1 MKSLFFAI
9 SLLSSGSLL
18 AVEAEQS
25 SEQPNKAPQKKTET
39 KKSDA
44 VVQQKALE
52 DSPAVITLTPEKK
65 AVVEAVEADIEPT
78 QPIVSDPS
86 TANMVDVVDSSKVLG
101 TQEVK
106 PVDAPKTKQEKE
118 QAIEK
123 AAQAVEKAKEALTL
137 KQQEKAK
144 QSREALAVVE
154 KLIKAYNARNIDAFV
169 SMYSEDVEFYVFPNE
184 LLFKGKEKLIARY
197 GIMFKK
203 LKCVK
208 SSPIKR
214 IVTGNIV
221 IDHELSETCTKDPNI
236 VDKRSEFV
244 SSYKVE
250 NGKVTKV
257 LFFR

>member
-25 SEQPNKAPQKKTET
+25 TKPAKAPIQKTET

-44 VVQQKALE
+44 VEPQKALE
-52 DSPAVITLTPEKK
+52 DSPAVITLTPEKATPEI
-65 AVVEAVEADIEPT
+65 AVDIEPT
-78 QPIVSDPS
+78 QPVVSDTS
-86 TANMVDVVDSSKVLG
+86 TANKVDVVDSSKVLG
-101 TQEVK
+101 AQKVK
-106 PVDAPKTKQEKE
+106 PADVPKTQQEKE
-118 QAIEK
+118 QAIAK
-123 AAQAVEKAKEALTL
+123 AAQVVAHAKETLTQ

-154 KLIKAYNARNIDAFV
+154 QLIKAYNARNIDAFV

-184 LLFKGKEKLIARY
+184 LQFKGKENLIARY
-197 GIMFKK
+197 GLMFKK

-221 IDHELSETCTKDPNI
+221 IDHELSETCTTDPNV

-257 LFFR
+257 LFFK

>member
-9 SLLSSGSLL
+9 SLFSSGSLF

-25 SEQPNKAPQKKTET
+25 TEPTKAPQKKTEI

-44 VVQQKALE
+44 VEQQKSLD
-52 DSPAVITLTPEKK
+52 DSSAVITLTPEKK
-65 AVVEAVEADIEPT
+65 VVEAEADIEPT

-101 TQEVK
+101 TQKVK
-106 PVDAPKTKQEKE
+106 PVDAPKTEQEKE
-118 QAIEK
+118 QAIAK
-123 AAQAVEKAKEALTL
+123 AAQVVENAKETLTQ

-169 SMYSEDVEFYVFPNE
+169 NMYSEDVEFYVFPNE

-221 IDHELSETCTKDPNI
+221 IDHELSETCTTDPNI

>member
-1 MKSLFFAI
+1 MKSLFFAM
-9 SLLSSGSLL
+9 SLLFSGSLL
-18 AVEAEQS
+18 AVDAEQTTK
-25 SEQPNKAPQKKTET
+25 PAKAPQQKTET
-39 KKSDA
+39 KNSDA
-44 VVQQKALE
+44 VEPQKALE
-52 DSPAVITLTPEKK
+52 DSPAVITLTPEKAPPEI
-65 AVVEAVEADIEPT
+65 AVDIEPT
-78 QPIVSDPS
+78 QPIVSDAR
-86 TANMVDVVDSSKVLG
+86 TANKVDVVDSSKVLG
-101 TQEVK
+101 AQTVK
-106 PVDAPKTKQEKE
+106 PTDAPKTQQEKE
-118 QAIEK
+118 QAIAK
-123 AAQAVEKAKEALTL
+123 ATQVVAQAKEALTQ

-154 KLIKAYNARNIDAFV
+154 KLIKAYNSRNIEAFV

-184 LLFKGKEKLIARY
+184 LLFKGKENLIARY

-221 IDHELSETCTKDPNI
+221 IDHELSETCTTDPNV

-257 LFFR
+257 LFFK